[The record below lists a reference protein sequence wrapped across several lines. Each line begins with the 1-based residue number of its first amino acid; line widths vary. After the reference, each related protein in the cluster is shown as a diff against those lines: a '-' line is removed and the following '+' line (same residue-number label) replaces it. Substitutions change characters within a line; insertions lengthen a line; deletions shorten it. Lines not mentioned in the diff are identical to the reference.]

1 LANSSFEEDEL
12 YPLYDWMHSGFSNP
26 NTSSATAPSLNM
38 QRIITDAKPA
48 VERSRHLLS
57 IKIDA
62 MKMIIEGSYK
72 QTNIQARYVMFDKPW
87 VWYNPY
93 LDEDVARIAERASKF
108 STSLPSDFLLEMA
121 KHPALNEALRNG
133 WSRED
138 VDGEEWA
145 EKVHQNSL
153 GSISKEVARPIFI
166 AFRQCMENYEKTV
179 IKKTFKLPLLATLL
193 LWLGTQYM
201 NLPWSIS
208 YGGLGNILI
217 VLYVLAPYFIT
228 NKMIQ
233 SSVKRRVRKETGADQ
248 QPKLGIAGRIVPIIS
263 SALFAATWYFG
274 FQLSNI
280 VIAGRP
286 LF

>member
-1 LANSSFEEDEL
+1 
-12 YPLYDWMHSGFSNP
+12 
-26 NTSSATAPSLNM
+26 
-38 QRIITDAKPA
+38 
-48 VERSRHLLS
+48 
-57 IKIDA
+57 
-62 MKMIIEGSYK
+62 
-72 QTNIQARYVMFDKPW
+72 
-87 VWYNPY
+87 
-93 LDEDVARIAERASKF
+93 
-108 STSLPSDFLLEMA
+108 
-121 KHPALNEALRNG
+121 
-133 WSRED
+133 
-138 VDGEEWA
+138 
-145 EKVHQNSL
+145 
-153 GSISKEVARPIFI
+153 
-166 AFRQCMENYEKTV
+166 
-179 IKKTFKLPLLATLL
+179 
-193 LWLGTQYM
+193 M